1 MPKMPKPPNFRK
13 SRLLLCSL
21 LTGIWLCQF
30 QLLEPSIA
38 QNRPPSHQK
47 SLPAEVAKAV
57 RQDLVKKINPSI
69 DSAQIKIK
77 QASRQTW
84 SDSCLGLA
92 QPDELCAQV
101 LVKGWRV
108 ILAGNGKTW
117 TYRTDSS
124 GRLLRIEPATK
135 KAKNSYSSF

>member
-1 MPKMPKPPNFRK
+1 VETIMLKMPNFRK
-13 SRLLLCSL
+13 SRLLICLL

-30 QLLEPSIA
+30 QFLEPSIA
-38 QNRPPSHQK
+38 QNRPPNKRK
-47 SLPAEVAKAV
+47 SLPAEVAKAI
-57 RQDLVKKINPSI
+57 RQDLAKKSNPSI
-69 DSAQIKIK
+69 DSAQIEIK

-92 QPDELCAQV
+92 KPDELCGQV

-124 GRLLRIEPATK
+124 GRLLRLEPAIK
-135 KAKNSYSSF
+135 KTKNS